1 MVDPVAATAAA
12 AAAVPGVVALGRPLA
27 LRVAGVVAH
36 EAGAAH
42 QQVEQ
47 EAEHL
52 HGDGDQEED
61 ERVAPL
67 VLDEQLGE
75 DPGQRDD
82 HPRRAWTARGGGRG
96 SEGSAS
102 DRKGEEV
109 REVALLLT
117 LSGHHP
123 LRVSLGQH
131 PHVAVEAGLLHW
143 RGGGGWGRGVINAGK

>member
-1 MVDPVAATAAA
+1 MTLIAKDQQGLSPVGRSGTNLLDLPQTYKSYFLCGDVVVNPVAGAAG
-12 AAAVPGVVALGRPLA
+12 AAVPGVVALGRPLA

-61 ERVAPL
+61 ERVAPF

-75 DPGQRDD
+75 DSGQRDD
-82 HPRRAWTARGGGRG
+82 HPRRAWTA
-96 SEGSAS
+96 
-102 DRKGEEV
+102 V
-109 REVALLLT
+109 
-117 LSGHHP
+117 
-123 LRVSLGQH
+123 
-131 PHVAVEAGLLHW
+131 
-143 RGGGGWGRGVINAGK
+143 GGGGGGG

>member
-1 MVDPVAATAAA
+1 MLIKMEWWSGLNQATKKKCKHLKVRMKVMMTFGRSGTNLLDLPQTYKSYFLCGDVVVNPVAGAAG
-12 AAAVPGVVALGRPLA
+12 AAVPGVVALGRPLA

-61 ERVAPL
+61 ERVAPF

-75 DPGQRDD
+75 DSGQRDD
-82 HPRRAWTARGGGRG
+82 HPRRAWTAVGG
-96 SEGSAS
+96 E
-102 DRKGEEV
+102 
-109 REVALLLT
+109 
-117 LSGHHP
+117 
-123 LRVSLGQH
+123 
-131 PHVAVEAGLLHW
+131 
-143 RGGGGWGRGVINAGK
+143 